1 MIHRKSCGPMN
12 FIFSGHG
19 LSAIMKV
26 SRMIL
31 IDCAVVSLLLYSL
44 VIVQAQS
51 PTTTK
56 FVTYD
61 GSKYGII
68 IQYPE
73 NWKIKEDPSGA
84 WFVSP
89 VDETGNVRIESQPS
103 LNASLALLV
112 QEQLLQSKESYKE
125 LTVTSSNITTLSNI
139 PANRT
144 DYKFKIEVPK
154 FLGADVYDYIA
165 IQISAIRAD
174 KFYTFTYF
182 STTEN
187 YHLFLPIA
195 QKMLSSLRIE

>member
-1 MIHRKSCGPMN
+1 MK
-12 FIFSGHG
+12 FIFSGYG

-31 IDCAVVSLLLYSL
+31 IDCAVVTLLSSL
-44 VIVQAQS
+44 VIVQAQG

-61 GSKYGII
+61 GAKYGFI

-73 NWKIKEDPSGA
+73 NWKITEDPSGV

-89 VDETGNVRIESQPS
+89 VDETGNVRIESQQS
-103 LNASLALLV
+103 QNASLGLLV
-112 QEQLLQSKESYKE
+112 QAQLLQSKESYKE
-125 LTVTSSNITTLSNI
+125 LTVISSNITTLSKI

-144 DYKFKIEVPK
+144 DYEFKIEVPK
-154 FLGADVYDYIA
+154 FLGADVYDYSA
-165 IQISAIRAD
+165 LQISTIRAD

-187 YHLFLPIA
+187 FHLFLPIA
-195 QKMLSSLRIE
+195 EKMLTSLRIE